1 MNKQKGFDILFLLE
15 SLEYYIEKLD
25 IYPDFKQKQQLR
37 NRVTPEEVLKKCS
50 LKNIEDNFCTQL
62 IIFLACVMD
71 TKNPPKNNA
80 ELRKEQQKV
89 FHQ

>member
-50 LKNIEDNFCTQL
+50 LKDIEDSFCTQL

>member
-15 SLEYYIEKLD
+15 ILEYYIEKLD